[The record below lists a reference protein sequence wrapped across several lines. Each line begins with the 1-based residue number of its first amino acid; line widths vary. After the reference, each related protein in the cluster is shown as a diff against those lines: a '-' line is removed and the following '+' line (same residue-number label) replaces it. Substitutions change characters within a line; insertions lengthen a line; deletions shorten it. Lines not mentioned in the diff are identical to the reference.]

1 MEALSLEAAPV
12 EPGRHR
18 AYYPASARPLT
29 LALLTSTLVSAYI
42 DRQARAA
49 WGAALQAGVTGGV
62 TDACQFALLSQ
73 VLSSLFEPIKRDL
86 HLSDA
91 QLGVLGGLAVALFG
105 ALFGV
110 HIARAADAAPSR
122 RFVLVLCLVAWSIAT
137 ACSGAAPG
145 FWSLLG
151 CRILVGV
158 GEAGCVPISL
168 AILADAYPQQRRS
181 VAMSIFY
188 MGLPGGIM
196 LGLFAGGWL
205 AQGTSWR
212 LAFLAVGIPGLALAA
227 VVLLFLRE
235 PPRGYADE
243 LEDGTPAP
251 PGPLEGDTA
260 ALLPAD
266 SQGAPGV
273 TTAKPKLAAQLLA
286 LARCRTFVHV
296 MIGGAL
302 NLFTAIGTFAFMPSL
317 CTRRFDTE
325 PGEAGTALSGA
336 MIFGAV
342 CTLAGGVVCDRQFR
356 RKRKLGVYASLPA
369 ACVLLG
375 FPFGCALCRAPSFG
389 LTIALFLPPTLA
401 ANVPSGPLRC
411 LTSALIPPAN
421 RAAANSVLEIG
432 IGLAG
437 GLGPLAVGALSDA
450 AQRRGYDSAT
460 ALSHALLII
469 QFFELPAAFFL
480 WRAAVNA
487 EPDARKRDAMKA
499 ALALQDE
506 AAALTDEP
514 KDGRELVHRHT
525 TTMEGAAGG
534 VPAEVVVD
542 WSADAEG
549 QVVTI

>member
-1 MEALSLEAAPV
+1 VCGEV
-12 EPGRHR
+12 TH
-18 AYYPASARPLT
+18 LT
-29 LALLTSTLVSAYI
+29 QAHLVCV
-42 DRQARAA
+42 
-49 WGAALQAGVTGGV
+49 L
-62 TDACQFALLSQ
+62 Q

-145 FWSLLG
+145 FWSLLV

-227 VVLLFLRE
+227 VVMIFLRE

-243 LEDGTPAP
+243 HEDGLPAAP
-251 PGPLEGDTA
+251 PDQLEGDTA
-260 ALLPAD
+260 ALLPAN
-266 SQGAPGV
+266 SQRTPAAA
-273 TTAKPKLAAQLLA
+273 TAKPKLAAQLLA

-317 CTRRFDTE
+317 CTRRFGTE
-325 PGEAGTALSGA
+325 PGVAGTALSGA

-356 RKRKLGVYASLPA
+356 RTRRLGVYASLPA
-369 ACVLLG
+369 ACALLG
-375 FPFGCALCRAPSFG
+375 FPFGCALCKAPSFG
-389 LTIALFLPPTLA
+389 LTIVLFLPPTLA

-460 ALSHALLII
+460 ALSNALLII

-487 EPDARKRDAMKA
+487 EPDARKCDAMKD

-506 AAALTDEP
+506 AARASDDHCEP
-514 KDGRELVHRHT
+514 KDRELVHRQT
-525 TTMEGAAGG
+525 TTMDGATSVA
-534 VPAEVVVD
+534 PAEVIVD
-542 WSADAEG
+542 PWSADA
-549 QVVTI
+549 QM

>member
-1 MEALSLEAAPV
+1 MEALSLEAAAPA
-12 EPGRHR
+12 EAGLHSRPALPGAHYPGRH
-18 AYYPASARPLT
+18 YPASARPLT

-42 DRQARAA
+42 DRQARASSSCA
-49 WGAALQAGVTGGV
+49 GGADRGAVRRGHRAHYSRLPA
-62 TDACQFALLSQ
+62 SQ

-110 HIARAADAAPSR
+110 HIARAADAAPTR
-122 RFVLVLCLVAWSIAT
+122 RSVLVFCLVAWSIAT

-145 FWSLLG
+145 FWSLLA

-158 GEAGCVPISL
+158 GEAGCVPIAL
-168 AILADAYPQQRRS
+168 AILADAYPQKRRS

-227 VVLLFLRE
+227 VVLLFLKE

-243 LEDGTPAP
+243 HEDG
-251 PGPLEGDTA
+251 GPQAGADGQAEGDTA

-266 SQGAPGV
+266 TPGARPAA
-273 TTAKPKLAAQLLA
+273 TAKPKLAAQLLA

-317 CTRRFDTE
+317 CIRRFGTE
-325 PGEAGTALSGA
+325 PGVAGTALSGA

-342 CTLAGGVVCDRQFR
+342 CTLAGGVACDRQFR
-356 RKRKLGVYASLPA
+356 RSRKLGVYATLPA

-460 ALSHALLII
+460 ALSHALLFI
-469 QFFELPAAFFL
+469 QFFELPAALFL

-506 AAALTDEP
+506 PAAPQADNEP
-514 KDGRELVHRHT
+514 KEDGELLHRHL
-525 TTMEGAAGG
+525 
-534 VPAEVVVD
+534 PAEEVVV
-542 WSADAEG
+542 
-549 QVVTI
+549 Q